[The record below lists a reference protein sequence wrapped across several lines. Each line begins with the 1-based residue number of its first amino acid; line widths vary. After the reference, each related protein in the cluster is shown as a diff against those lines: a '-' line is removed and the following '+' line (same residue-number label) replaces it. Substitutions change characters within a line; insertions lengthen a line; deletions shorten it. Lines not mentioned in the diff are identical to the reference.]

1 MERYKLTLLA
11 FVMCLLGS
19 KTQAMK
25 VESKTT
31 WDNKQIVTI
40 TLDKNE
46 YLYQQVEQNEKS
58 LKDYYATA
66 DKVIVK
72 TKDTDG
78 ETISNLAYLV
88 PNDFTI
94 LNNFTKATTMDL
106 QSVNYLFSDIS
117 LKGQS
122 LKYVRLR
129 DNIKNIQASWFKE
142 APDFEG
148 AYSYSKEGDG
158 NAYCVYCNSHDNG
171 GQIGGIF
178 KNLESQFSLPTGDD
192 HILDTNSNSNH
203 LYVLVHGKINSSD
216 VTALTSA
223 VHYASID
230 MSLLNASYVDN
241 NGNKDYKNFK
251 LKDINGK
258 LKSIAL
264 PSDMDCIADECLSN
278 CTSLTKIIIP
288 DGVKTIGVEAFK
300 DCNHITSINIPE
312 GCETIGNSAFLNT
325 RLQAVK
331 LPSTLT
337 SIGDEAFT
345 GNKDLTSITFPEPAK
360 GVPLSLGRSVFSGC
374 EHLRDIYLT
383 TTAPTIIDADGS
395 GTFTNTQQGQNA
407 YRNDLSSG
415 EVTFDNY
422 RASSGDSPIFLHY
435 PKGQGKDYGDVSDN
449 DCRNAK
455 YSYEGKKGYKQ
466 ANGYMD
472 KYPQGEEA
480 KNWYNAHNGWARF
493 AFASEFDET
502 PIPVQGP
509 YKEDRWY
516 TMCFPFNLTRKQIED
531 TFGSGTEVCK
541 FQYVEKEQIG
551 EVTVYSIRFNEDLIK
566 NGLDAEGKPITPG
579 SNIITYADKPYMIHP
594 SQKPDKGIYQITD
607 GDRWEYKEVNKQSMK
622 TDKLISFEVKGHTA
636 GFFDGDTSD
645 ATRTKAVFQGN
656 YEENKLIPYGV
667 FFLGGKSGEECYKIE
682 ASNDQTRKTGYL
694 KPYTAYVE
702 ITDADFDPENYIAD
716 LKEYSKKDRSKAAL
730 VGQAKII
737 FPSLWGE
744 DDMSNSTTT
753 AIIPVHVAK
762 KPVDMENARIYNLQ
776 GQLVGTG
783 AEALKSLH
791 RGIYVMNGKKYVVR

>member
-31 WDNKQIVTI
+31 WDNKQTVTI

-129 DNIKNIQASWFKE
+129 DNIKNIQASWFKD

-178 KNLESQFSLPTGDD
+178 KNLASQFSLPTDDD

-216 VTALTSA
+216 VTALTSD

-230 MSLLNASYVDN
+230 MSLLNASYVDI

-264 PSDMDCIADECLSN
+264 PSDMDCIADECLSG

-288 DGVKTIGVEAFK
+288 DGVKSIGVEAFR
-300 DCNHITSINIPE
+300 DCDHITSINIPE

-331 LPSTLT
+331 LPSTLK
-337 SIGDEAFT
+337 SIGNEAFT
-345 GNKDLTSITFPEPAK
+345 GNIYLASITFPKPAD
-360 GVPLSLGRSVFSGC
+360 GVTLSLGKSVFSGC
-374 EHLRDIYLT
+374 TNLINIYIT
-383 TTAPTIIDADGS
+383 TTAPNIDGKE
-395 GTFTNTQQGQNA
+395 GETFTNSQLGQDPNG
-407 YRNDLSSG
+407 NNLEDG
-415 EVTFDNY
+415 KVTIDNY
-422 RASSGDSPIFLHY
+422 RTDGQDNPIFLHY
-435 PKGQGKDYGDVSDN
+435 PKDKGSEYGDNAAPDNRASTYTLTGADKNKYPKDN
-449 DCRNAK
+449 D
-455 YSYEGKKGYKQ
+455 E
-466 ANGYMD
+466 AN
-472 KYPQGEEA
+472 K
-480 KNWYNAHNGWARF
+480 WYNNEKHTGWAKFVF
-493 AFASEFDET
+493 AAANNEPSIDV
-502 PIPVQGP
+502 PDQ
-509 YKEDRWY
+509 YKEARWY

-531 TFGSGTEVCK
+531 TFGSGTEVCN

-566 NGLDAEGKPITPG
+566 NGLKSDSTPITPG

-594 SQKPDKGIYQITD
+594 SQKPDNGIYQITD
-607 GDRWEYKEVNKQSMK
+607 GDRWEYKEENEK
-622 TDKLISFEVKGHTA
+622 TVKTGQLISFDVTNKKPGSTKGEI
-636 GFFDGDTSD
+636 SD
-645 ATRTKAVFQGN
+645 ATAPSAAHVDAEFQGN
-656 YEENKLIPYGV
+656 YKEQLIPFGV
-667 FFLGGKSGEECYKIE
+667 FFLASNEYYKIE
-682 ASNDQTRKTGYL
+682 ASNNPNRTGRL
-694 KPYTAYVE
+694 RCYTAYVR
-702 ITDADFDPENYIAD
+702 IKDTDFNAEKYIAD
-716 LKEYSKKDRSKAAL
+716 LKEYSEDMPKAVSA
-730 VGQAKII
+730 GQAKII